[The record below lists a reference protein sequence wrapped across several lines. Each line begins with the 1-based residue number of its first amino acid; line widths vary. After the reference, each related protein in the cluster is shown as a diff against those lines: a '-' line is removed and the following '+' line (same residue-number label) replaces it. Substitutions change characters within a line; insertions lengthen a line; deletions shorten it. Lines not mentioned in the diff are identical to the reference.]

1 MRCEQEGPAGVHLNS
16 EVGWFKR
23 MHLCTDSI
31 RIVYRKIVI
40 FHLPSYSIAIIALL
54 NVRKVTN
61 RATTGSKKVSVFG
74 FAVKVVDKQ
83 GDDSPF
89 FVIKDS
95 KKSLDSKGQITYLLS
110 FSEILKDIPY
120 F

>member
-1 MRCEQEGPAGVHLNS
+1 MGCKQKGPTGVHLDS
-16 EVGWFKR
+16 KVGRVKWV
-23 MHLCTDSI
+23 HLCIEGTI
-31 RIVYRKIVI
+31 RIAHRKIEV

-95 KKSLDSKGQITYLLS
+95 KKGVDACSDPL
-110 FSEILKDIPY
+110 
-120 F
+120 

>member
-1 MRCEQEGPAGVHLNS
+1 MRCEQEGPTGVHLDS
-16 EVGWFKR
+16 EVGWVKR
-23 MHLCTDSI
+23 MHL
-31 RIVYRKIVI
+31 RIEGSVRIAYRKFVV
-40 FHLPSYSIAIIALL
+40 FHLPSHSIAIIALL

-74 FAVKVVDKQ
+74 FAVEVVDKQ

-95 KKSLDSKGQITYLLS
+95 KKGVDACSDSC
-110 FSEILKDIPY
+110 
-120 F
+120 